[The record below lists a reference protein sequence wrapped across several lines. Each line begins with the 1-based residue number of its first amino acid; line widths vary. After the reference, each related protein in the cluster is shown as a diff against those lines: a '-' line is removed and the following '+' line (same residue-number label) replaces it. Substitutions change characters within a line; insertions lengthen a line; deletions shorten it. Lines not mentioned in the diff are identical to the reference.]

1 MEGRRK
7 ESVNPAHGCPKK
19 RNRKKENIWYCVLL
33 EHSGRGAEFVCRQTW
48 GIRGV
53 SGGNIIFLSTL
64 SQRNFPHSAHDTQ
77 TSHFHWLQ
85 SNWDMSFM
93 AFQPNFRWLFSL
105 SFESV
110 VSGVD
115 WRRRRF
121 HKCLRGLS
129 SYTVPRQRKLISQE
143 SGGESFSEGD
153 GAARVPGRSERSV
166 QWILRDFHSPHG
178 SPYQNQNIW
187 CVMLEVCHAWNGRG
201 RRKNL
206 HVTSSIHQM
215 LQRKSLK
222 WTWKVF
228 LRGFSGG
235 NCELKSGKLSS
246 AAPDSADDSIVIE
259 VQWIWCDFGRF
270 PGYFNDFSPHFE
282 TKEKTFE
289 KKFLHPP
296 SRVCWWL

>member
-33 EHSGRGAEFVCRQTW
+33 EHSGRGAEFVCRQTR

-115 WRRRRF
+115 GRRRRF

-129 SYTVPRQRKLISQE
+129 SDTVTRQRKLISEE
-143 SGGESFSEGD
+143 SGGNHPHTEMALRERLEDLS
-153 GAARVPGRSERSV
+153 GRS
-166 QWILRDFHSPHG
+166 
-178 SPYQNQNIW
+178 
-187 CVMLEVCHAWNGRG
+187 NGFCA
-201 RRKNL
+201 
-206 HVTSSIHQM
+206 TSTLLMARLI
-215 LQRKSLK
+215 K
-222 WTWKVF
+222 
-228 LRGFSGG
+228 
-235 NCELKSGKLSS
+235 
-246 AAPDSADDSIVIE
+246 I
-259 VQWIWCDFGRF
+259 
-270 PGYFNDFSPHFE
+270 
-282 TKEKTFE
+282 KTFGVLCWKCVTPGTAMEGE
-289 KKFLHPP
+289 KISMSHSASTKCCKGNP
-296 SRVCWWL
+296 